1 MLMIRKINICDYE
14 EIDHGKIHFNETF
27 HLVSLRI
34 TYFI

>member
-1 MLMIRKINICDYE
+1 MLMSRKIDSCDYG

-27 HLVSLRI
+27 HLLSSRI